1 MHRPATV
8 RPSIATASRTRL
20 LIPAI
25 LVLVAGVV
33 AACTE
38 PVAQRTIASL
48 KIVPQQDSFFN
59 GSTTAANPFAVT
71 LFDNNSVEIRDG
83 RPITYSSS
91 APDVFTVDSKTGA
104 VTGVSVGSGFYRAT
118 VTGRVIEASVKI
130 IAPVA
135 QIQLTT
141 GDFALN
147 VGGTRQLTPNLLS
160 GNGATISG
168 RTVNYS
174 SSNTSVASV
183 STGGLVTA
191 ITIGTSTITANV
203 EGKSASVVVTV
214 QAEQVAS
221 IRLTPQVAQLMRVG
235 GQLQVTAQ
243 PLNNA
248 GQPLTGRTV
257 EWSVNNPAVA
267 TITQSGVVTAVAVG
281 NVTVTAL
288 SETRVATLGIT
299 VTEIPPASVTLEPNA
314 FALGTGLTRQLVPT
328 VIDTAGHLVTNF
340 NNRNVVWQS
349 KSSIVAS
356 VSSSGVVTGTG
367 AGTTDIF
374 VTVDG
379 MRSNDATVTV
389 SPATNNVIVTPFNP
403 QVLRIGTT
411 VQLTAQARD
420 NNNQPIPG
428 KVANWSSNNP
438 TIANVSQSGLV
449 TGIATGSTTITA
461 EIDNKTASVQVT
473 VTLVP
478 VGSVTFTV
486 STDTLVEND
495 VRQYNPVVKDT
506 AGKVITSLIGRQVIF
521 TSNNLPVAN
530 VSNQGVVNAVSQGV
544 ATINATVDG
553 VASNDLT
560 MRVARVVTVQVTPN
574 APTVAKGA
582 TQQLTVVLKDISNN
596 VLTTSRPLNY
606 STSSS
611 FVATVSA
618 AGIVTAVNSGTAII
632 TVSIN
637 GVGGTSTVTVP

>member
-1 MHRPATV
+1 M
-8 RPSIATASRTRL
+8 SRSARL
-20 LIPAI
+20 SRLVLPAI
-25 LVLVAGVV
+25 LVLAAGI
-33 AACTE
+33 AASCTE
-38 PVAQRTIASL
+38 PVAQQTISTL
-48 KIVPQQDSFFN
+48 RILPQQDSFFR
-59 GSTTAANPFAVT
+59 GETSEANHFQVT
-71 LFDNNSVEIRDG
+71 LFDKNNIEIRDG
-83 RPITYSSS
+83 RPIAYSSS
-91 APDVFTVDSKTGA
+91 APDVFTVDSKSGA
-104 VTGVSVGSGFYRAT
+104 VTGVAVGQGFFRAT
-118 VTGRVIEASVKI
+118 VTGRVVEASVKI

-160 GNGATISG
+160 ESGATITG

-183 STGGLVTA
+183 SAGGLVTA
-191 ITIGTSTITANV
+191 ITVGTSTITANV

-221 IRLTPQVAQLMRVG
+221 IRITPQVAQLLRVG
-235 GQLQVTAQ
+235 GQLQMTAQ
-243 PLNNA
+243 PLNSA

-257 EWSVNNPAVA
+257 EWSVNNPAIA
-267 TITQSGVVTAVAVG
+267 SITQTGVVTALAVG

-288 SETRVATLGIT
+288 SETRTATLGIT
-299 VTEIPPASVTLEPNA
+299 VTEIPPASVTLDPSS

-340 NNRNVVWQS
+340 NNRAVIWQS

-379 MRSNDATVTV
+379 LRSNDATVTV

-428 KVANWSSNNP
+428 KTANWSSNNP
-438 TIANVSQSGLV
+438 TIASVNQSGLV
-449 TGIATGSTTITA
+449 TGVAVGSTTITA

-486 STDTLVEND
+486 TTDTLVEND

-521 TSNNLPVAN
+521 TSNNLPIAT

-544 ATINATVDG
+544 ATINATIDG

-560 MRVARVVTVQVTPN
+560 MRVARIVTVQVTPN
-574 APTVAKGA
+574 PTTVAKGA
-582 TQQLTVVLKDISNN
+582 TQALTVVLKDISNN
-596 VLTTSRPLNY
+596 ILTTSRPLNF
-606 STSSS
+606 TTNSS

-618 AGIVTAVNSGTAII
+618 AGIVTGVNSGTTNINA
-632 TVSIN
+632 SIN
-637 GVGGTSTVTVP
+637 GVSGSTAVTVP

>member
-1 MHRPATV
+1 M
-8 RPSIATASRTRL
+8 SRL
-20 LIPAI
+20 LVPAI
-25 LVLVAGVV
+25 LVLVAGIS

-38 PVAQRTIASL
+38 PVAQQTIASL
-48 KIVPQQDSFFN
+48 RIVPQQDSFFN
-59 GSTTAANPFAVT
+59 GTTSAANPFQVT
-71 LFDNNSVEIRDG
+71 LFDKNSIEIRDG
-83 RPITYSSS
+83 RPIAYSSS

-104 VTGVSVGSGFYRAT
+104 VKGVSVGSGLYRAS
-118 VTGRVIEASVKI
+118 VTGRLIEASVKI

-135 QIQLTT
+135 QIQLTS
-141 GDFALN
+141 GDFLLN

-160 GNGATISG
+160 GSGATISG
-168 RTVNYS
+168 RTINYS

-183 STGGLVTA
+183 SANGLVTA
-191 ITIGTSTITANV
+191 ITVGTSTITANV
-203 EGKSASVVVTV
+203 EGKSASVLVTV

-267 TITQSGVVTAVAVG
+267 TITQTGVVTAVAVG

-288 SETRVATLGIT
+288 SETRIATLGIT
-299 VTEIPPASVTLEPNA
+299 VTEIPPASVTLDPSS

-340 NNRNVVWQS
+340 NNRQVIWQS

-428 KVANWSSNNP
+428 KTANWSSNNP
-438 TIANVSQSGLV
+438 TIASVNQNGLV
-449 TGIATGSTTITA
+449 TGVATGSTTITA

-486 STDTLVEND
+486 SNDTLVEGD

-521 TSNNLPVAN
+521 NSNNLPIAS
-530 VSNQGVVNAVSQGV
+530 VSNQGVVNAISQGV
-544 ATINATVDG
+544 ATINVTVDG

-560 MRVARVVTVQVTPN
+560 MRVARVVTVQVSPN
-574 APTVAKGA
+574 PANVPKG
-582 TQQLTVVLKDISNN
+582 TTLQLTVVLKDVSGN
-596 VLTTSRPLNY
+596 VLNTSRPLNF
-606 STSSS
+606 STNSSA
-611 FVATVSA
+611 VATVSA
-618 AGIVTAVNSGTAII
+618 AGIVTGVNTGTTNIN
-632 TVSIN
+632 VSIN
-637 GVGGTSTVTVP
+637 GVSGSTAVTVP

>member
-1 MHRPATV
+1 MAQQTISTLR
-8 RPSIATASRTRL
+8 
-20 LIPAI
+20 I
-25 LVLVAGVV
+25 L
-33 AACTE
+33 
-38 PVAQRTIASL
+38 
-48 KIVPQQDSFFN
+48 PQQDSFFN
-59 GSTTAANPFAVT
+59 GATSEANHFQVT
-71 LFDNNSVEIRDG
+71 LFDKNNIEIRDG
-83 RPITYSSS
+83 RPIAYSSS
-91 APDVFTVDSKTGA
+91 APDVFTVDSKSGA
-104 VTGVSVGSGFYRAT
+104 VTGVSVGQGFFRAT
-118 VTGRVIEASVKI
+118 VTGRVVEASVKI

-141 GDFALN
+141 GDFPLN
-147 VGGTRQLTPNLLS
+147 VGQTRQLTPNLLS
-160 GNGATISG
+160 GSGATITG

-183 STGGLVTA
+183 SAGGLVTA
-191 ITIGTSTITANV
+191 ITVGTSTITANV

-221 IRLTPQVAQLMRVG
+221 IRLTPQVAQLLRVG
-235 GQLQVTAQ
+235 GQLQMTAQ
-243 PLNNA
+243 PLNSA

-257 EWSVNNPAVA
+257 EWSVNNPAIA
-267 TITQSGVVTAVAVG
+267 SITQTGVVTALAVG

-288 SETRVATLGIT
+288 SETRTATLGIT
-299 VTEIPPASVTLEPNA
+299 VTEIPPASVTLDPSS
-314 FALGTGLTRQLVPT
+314 FSLGTGLTRQLVPT

-340 NNRNVVWQS
+340 NNRQVIWQS

-379 MRSNDATVTV
+379 LRSNDATVTV

-428 KVANWSSNNP
+428 KTANWSSNNP
-438 TIANVSQSGLV
+438 TIASVNQNGLV
-449 TGIATGSTTITA
+449 TGVAVGSTTITA

-486 STDTLVEND
+486 TNDTLVEND

-521 TSNNLPVAN
+521 TSNNLPIAT

-544 ATINATVDG
+544 ATINATIDG

-560 MRVARVVTVQVTPN
+560 MHVARIVTVQVTPN
-574 APTVAKGA
+574 PTTVAKGA
-582 TQQLTVVLKDISNN
+582 TQALTVVLKDINN
-596 VLTTSRPLNY
+596 NILTTSRPLNF
-606 STSSS
+606 TTNSS

-618 AGIVTAVNSGTAII
+618 AGIVTGVNSGTTNINA
-632 TVSIN
+632 SIN
-637 GVGGTSTVTVP
+637 GVSGSTAVTVP

>member
-1 MHRPATV
+1 MPR
-8 RPSIATASRTRL
+8 SATARVPSRSSRL
-20 LIPAI
+20 SHLIVPAV
-25 LVLVAGVV
+25 LALVAGIA

-38 PVAQRTIASL
+38 PVAQATIASL
-48 KIVPQQDSFFN
+48 KIIPQQDSFFN
-59 GSTTAANPFAVT
+59 GQTTAANPFQVQ
-71 LFDNNSVEIRDG
+71 LFDQNSVEIRDG
-83 RPITYSSS
+83 RPITYSSL
-91 APDVFTVDSKTGA
+91 APSVFTVDSKSGA
-104 VTGVSVGSGFYRAT
+104 VTGVSVGQGLYRAS
-118 VTGRVIEASVKI
+118 VSGRVIEASVKI

-160 GNGATISG
+160 GNGATITG

-183 STGGLVTA
+183 SAGGLVTA
-191 ITIGTSTITANV
+191 IAVGTSTISANV

-235 GQLQVTAQ
+235 GQLQVSAQ

-267 TITQSGVVTAVAVG
+267 SITQNGVVTALAVG

-288 SETRVATLGIT
+288 SETRTATLGIT

-340 NNRNVVWQS
+340 NNRQVVWQS

-403 QVLRIGTT
+403 QLLRVGTT

-428 KVANWSSNNP
+428 KTANWSSNNP
-438 TIANVSQSGLV
+438 TIANVNQSGLV
-449 TGIATGSTTITA
+449 TGVATGSTTITA
-461 EIDNKTASVQVT
+461 EIDNRTASVQVT

-478 VGSVTFTV
+478 VGSVTFTPT
-486 STDTLVEND
+486 TDTLVEND

-521 TSNNLPVAN
+521 QSNNLPVAN

-544 ATINATVDG
+544 ATINATIDG

-560 MRVARVVTVQVTPN
+560 MRVARVVTVQVTPGT
-574 APTVAKGA
+574 PTVAKGA
-582 TQQLTVVLKDISNN
+582 TQQLTVVLKDINGN
-596 VLTTSRPLNY
+596 TLTTSRPLNY
-606 STSSS
+606 SSSS
-611 FVATVSA
+611 NFVATVSA
-618 AGIVTAVNSGTAII
+618 AGIVTGVNSGTATIS
-632 TVSIN
+632 VSIN
-637 GVGGTSTVTVP
+637 GVSGTATVTVP